1 MKRSIR
7 SSSPLCEQKRVLRRE
22 KERQTA
28 SLSSEYIKESDRVII
43 EKLLNLSE
51 FKNAE
56 TVFLYYSV
64 GREVSTTALIDKLLD
79 EGRSTAL
86 PVSGNNGVMS
96 FYPVIGKAELYPFSG
111 KAELCPGKFGIPE
124 PPVTRE
130 VRPGATDIIIVPAL
144 CCDRYGNRLGH
155 GAGYY
160 DRYLAHSEAF
170 SVCLCRKALLEEK
183 LPAEDT
189 DIAVSLVLND

>member
-7 SSSPLCEQKRVLRRE
+7 SSSPLCEQKRSLRRE
-22 KERQTA
+22 KERQTT
-28 SLSSEYIKESDRVII
+28 SLLSEYIKESDRVII
-43 EKLLNLSE
+43 EKLLNLRE
-51 FKNAE
+51 LKNAE

-64 GREVSTTALIDKLLD
+64 GREVSTASLIEKLLD
-79 EGRSTAL
+79 EGRSVAL
-86 PVSGNNGVMS
+86 PVCGNGGAMS
-96 FYPVIGKAELYPFSG
+96 FYPVIGKDT
-111 KAELCPGKFGIPE
+111 LCPGKFGIPE

-130 VRPGATDIIIVPAL
+130 VRPGAKDIIIVPAL

-160 DRYLAHSEAF
+160 DRYLAQSEAF

-183 LPAEDT
+183 LPTEDT
-189 DIAVSLVLND
+189 DIAVSLVLTD

>member
-1 MKRSIR
+1 M
-7 SSSPLCEQKRVLRRE
+7 
-22 KERQTA
+22 
-28 SLSSEYIKESDRVII
+28 
-43 EKLLNLSE
+43 
-51 FKNAE
+51 
-56 TVFLYYSV
+56 
-64 GREVSTTALIDKLLD
+64 
-79 EGRSTAL
+79 
-86 PVSGNNGVMS
+86 
-96 FYPVIGKAELYPFSG
+96 
-111 KAELCPGKFGIPE
+111 
-124 PPVTRE
+124 TRE

>member
-64 GREVSTTALIDKLLD
+64 GREVSTASLIEKLLD
-79 EGRSTAL
+79 EGRSVAL
-86 PVSGNNGVMS
+86 QRQS
-96 FYPVIGKAELYPFSG
+96 
-111 KAELCPGKFGIPE
+111 
-124 PPVTRE
+124 
-130 VRPGATDIIIVPAL
+130 
-144 CCDRYGNRLGH
+144 
-155 GAGYY
+155 
-160 DRYLAHSEAF
+160 
-170 SVCLCRKALLEEK
+170 
-183 LPAEDT
+183 
-189 DIAVSLVLND
+189 

>member
-7 SSSPLCEQKRVLRRE
+7 SSSPLFEQKRSLRRE

-28 SLSSEYIKESDRVII
+28 SLLPEYIKESDRAII

-64 GREVSTTALIDKLLD
+64 GREVSTTALIDKLMD

-86 PVSGNNGVMS
+86 PVSGNNGAMS
-96 FYPVIGKAELYPFSG
+96 FYPVIGKDTL
-111 KAELCPGKFGIPE
+111 
-124 PPVTRE
+124 
-130 VRPGATDIIIVPAL
+130 RP
-144 CCDRYGNRLGH
+144 
-155 GAGYY
+155 
-160 DRYLAHSEAF
+160 YLAHSEAF

-189 DIAVSLVLND
+189 DIAVSLVLSD

>member
-7 SSSPLCEQKRVLRRE
+7 SSSPLCEQKRSLRRE
-22 KERQTA
+22 KERQTT

-64 GREVSTTALIDKLLD
+64 GREVSTVPLIEKLMD
-79 EGRSTAL
+79 EERSAAL
-86 PVSGNNGVMS
+86 PVCGNGGAMS
-96 FYPVIGKAELYPFSG
+96 FYPFSG

-124 PPVTRE
+124 PPVTCE
-130 VRPGATDIIIVPAL
+130 VRPGSGDIIVVPAL
-144 CCDRYGNRLGH
+144 CCDRHGNRLGH

-183 LPAEDT
+183 LPTEDT
-189 DIAVSLVLND
+189 DIAVSLVLSD

>member
-7 SSSPLCEQKRVLRRE
+7 SSSPLCEQKRILRRE

-28 SLSSEYIKESDRVII
+28 SLSPEYIKESDSII
-43 EKLLNLSE
+43 AEKLLNLRE
-51 FKNAE
+51 LKNAE

-64 GREVSTTALIDKLLD
+64 GREVSTASLIEKLLD
-79 EGRSTAL
+79 EGRSVAL

-96 FYPVIGKAELYPFSG
+96 FYPVIGKDMLR
-111 KAELCPGKFGIPE
+111 PGKFGIPE
-124 PPVTRE
+124 PPATRE
-130 VRPGATDIIIVPAL
+130 IRPGAKDIIIVPAL

-183 LPAEDT
+183 LPTEDT
-189 DIAVSLVLND
+189 DIAVSLVLSD

>member
-28 SLSSEYIKESDRVII
+28 SLSPEYIKESDSLIA
-43 EKLLNLSE
+43 EKLLNLRE
-51 FKNAE
+51 LKNAE

-64 GREVSTTALIDKLLD
+64 GREVSTASLIEKLLD
-79 EGRSTAL
+79 EGRSVAL
-86 PVSGNNGVMS
+86 PVSGNDGAMS
-96 FYPVIGKAELYPFSG
+96 FYPFSG

-124 PPVTRE
+124 PPVTCE
-130 VRPGATDIIIVPAL
+130 VRPGSGDIIIVPAL

-183 LPAEDT
+183 LPTEDT
-189 DIAVSLVLND
+189 DIAVSLVLSD

>member
-7 SSSPLCEQKRVLRRE
+7 SSSPLCEQKRSLRRE

-28 SLSSEYIKESDRVII
+28 SLLPEYIKESDRAIT

-64 GREVSTTALIDKLLD
+64 GREVSTTALIEKLLG

-86 PVSGNNGVMS
+86 PVSGTNGEMR
-96 FYPVIGKAELYPFSG
+96 FYPVIGQETLT
-111 KAELCPGKFGIPE
+111 PGKYRLPE
-124 PPVTRE
+124 PPLTRA
-130 VRPGATDIIIVPAL
+130 VRPGAKDIIIVPAL

-189 DIAVSLVLND
+189 DIAVSLVLSD

>member
-28 SLSSEYIKESDRVII
+28 SLSSE
-43 EKLLNLSE
+43 
-51 FKNAE
+51 
-56 TVFLYYSV
+56 
-64 GREVSTTALIDKLLD
+64 VSTASLIEKLLD
-79 EGRSTAL
+79 EGRSVAL
-86 PVSGNNGVMS
+86 PVSGNDGAMS
-96 FYPVIGKAELYPFSG
+96 FYPFSG

-130 VRPGATDIIIVPAL
+130 VRPGAKDIIIVPAL

-160 DRYLAHSEAF
+160 DRYLAQSEAF
-170 SVCLCRKALLEEK
+170 SVCLCR
-183 LPAEDT
+183 
-189 DIAVSLVLND
+189 

>member
-7 SSSPLCEQKRVLRRE
+7 SSSPLCEQKCSLRRE

-28 SLSSEYIKESDRVII
+28 SLLPEYIKESDSAII

-64 GREVSTTALIDKLLD
+64 GREVSTTALIDKLMD

-86 PVSGNNGVMS
+86 PVSGNNGAMS
-96 FYPVIGKAELYPFSG
+96 FYPVIGKAALR
-111 KAELCPGKFGIPE
+111 PGKFGIPE
-124 PPVTRE
+124 PPGDTGGKAGSNRHYHCSGTVLRQIRKPP
-130 VRPGATDIIIVPAL
+130 RPRSG
-144 CCDRYGNRLGH
+144 
-155 GAGYY
+155 
-160 DRYLAHSEAF
+160 
-170 SVCLCRKALLEEK
+170 
-183 LPAEDT
+183 
-189 DIAVSLVLND
+189 VL

>member
-28 SLSSEYIKESDRVII
+28 SLSSEYIKESDSAII

-64 GREVSTTALIDKLLD
+64 GREVSTTALIDKLLG
-79 EGRSTAL
+79 EGRSAAL
-86 PVSGNNGVMS
+86 PVSGNNGAMS
-96 FYPVIGKAELYPFSG
+96 FYPVIGKAALR
-111 KAELCPGKFGIPE
+111 PGKFGIPE

-130 VRPGATDIIIVPAL
+130 VRPGAKDIIIVPAL

-160 DRYLAHSEAF
+160 DRYLAQSEAF

-189 DIAVSLVLND
+189 DIAVSLVLSD

>member
-1 MKRSIR
+1 MKISIR
-7 SSSPLCEQKRVLRRE
+7 SSSPLCEQKRSLRRE

-28 SLSSEYIKESDRVII
+28 SLSSEYVKESDRVII

-64 GREVSTTALIDKLLD
+64 GREVSTASLIEKLLS
-79 EGRSTAL
+79 EGRSAAL
-86 PVSGNNGVMS
+86 PVCGNGGAMS
-96 FYPVIGKAELYPFSG
+96 FYPVIGKETLH
-111 KAELCPGKFGIPE
+111 PGKFGIPE

-130 VRPGATDIIIVPAL
+130 VRPGAKDVIIVPAL

-160 DRYLAHSEAF
+160 DRYLAEHDCF
-170 SVCLCRKALLEEK
+170 TVCLCRKRMLESFIPTE
-183 LPAEDT
+183 PT
-189 DIAVSLVLND
+189 DVAVSLVLTE

>member
-7 SSSPLCEQKRVLRRE
+7 SSSPLFEQKRSLRRE

-28 SLSSEYIKESDRVII
+28 SLLPEYIKESDSAII

-64 GREVSTTALIDKLLD
+64 GREVSTTALIEKLLD

-86 PVSGNNGVMS
+86 PVSGNNGAIS
-96 FYPVIGKAELYPFSG
+96 FYPVIGKDTLR
-111 KAELCPGKFGIPE
+111 PGKFGIPE

-130 VRPGATDIIIVPAL
+130 VRPEQKTLSLFRHCAATDTETVSATERGTMTATLRIRRRSACAFAERRCSKKSCRPRIPTL
-144 CCDRYGNRLGH
+144 RYR
-155 GAGYY
+155 
-160 DRYLAHSEAF
+160 SF
-170 SVCLCRKALLEEK
+170 
-183 LPAEDT
+183 
-189 DIAVSLVLND
+189 

>member
-7 SSSPLCEQKRVLRRE
+7 SSSPLCEQKRILRRE

-28 SLSSEYIKESDRVII
+28 SLLPEYIKESDRAII

-64 GREVSTTALIDKLLD
+64 GREVSTTALIDKLLG

-86 PVSGNNGVMS
+86 PVSGNNGAMS
-96 FYPVIGKAELYPFSG
+96 FYPVIGKETLR
-111 KAELCPGKFGIPE
+111 PGKFGIPE

-130 VRPGATDIIIVPAL
+130 VRPGAKDIIIVPAL

-183 LPAEDT
+183 LPTEDT
-189 DIAVSLVLND
+189 DIAVSLVLSD